1 MACETHLN
9 GVRSQKL
16 INKSQ
21 EKKKSI
27 WKEKGQPMIPTS

>member
-21 EKKKSI
+21 EKKNPFGK
-27 WKEKGQPMIPTS
+27 KRVNQ